1 MRTERVNLRLKGC
14 IMKHKSFIFV
24 VTMFFVTLFST
35 SSPAVAGCFD
45 FDICLPNLCNIC
57 APCFDP
63 CESVA
68 CAGEG
73 LCDILG
79 GGVKVVGGIGSGVAG
94 SVGCLLGAGSEL
106 FCGVSQGISEIAC
119 EPCYVPR
126 LSCCRQ
132 DDSYLR

>member
-1 MRTERVNLRLKGC
+1 MYHETQKLHLRCYDVFRYAVLD
-14 IMKHKSFIFV
+14 V
-24 VTMFFVTLFST
+24 
-35 SSPAVAGCFD
+35 VAGSRGLFR
-45 FDICLPNLCNIC
+45 FRYLLAEPVQHLR
-57 APCFDP
+57 AVFR
-63 CESVA
+63 SVRI
-68 CAGEG
+68 GR
-73 LCDILG
+73 LG